1 MIAGILANLFQW
13 DVLFGLIIGTT
24 VGMAMGIMPG
34 MGATMAISL
43 MIPVTYSMSPIA
55 SMVLLASLYTT
66 ATFGGSFTAILLHTP
81 GTSSNAATAR
91 EGYEM
96 TRQGRGLEAIG
107 AAIEGSLFG
116 GVFGGVALLAIAP
129 LLAQLALKFSSP
141 EYFFIAIFGL
151 TIIGSLSGDEPIK
164 GFGTGLLG
172 LAIGCVGMEQSTSYL
187 RYTFRI
193 MDLMDGFS
201 MVPVL
206 LGLFTISQMLV
217 QMERMATPGAIE
229 KGQVIDESDSFSGK
243 FFMNGKERLKRLPL
257 MLRSAVLGVLIG
269 ILPGAG
275 GDIGSWVGYNEAKR
289 SAKDKSTFGKGEVLG
304 VLGSETANNAVCG
317 GAYIPLLTLGIPGS
331 GASAVLMT
339 GLLIHGL
346 QPGVALFTDPV
357 KQQQIYPIIIGYIL
371 ANVLMCVLGALIAKK
386 VINVAKIPMNAIM
399 PIVIVLALIGSYSIN
414 RSLFDVGVTVAFG
427 FIGYFMRK
435 LKFPTAPIVL
445 GIILGEMAEAGL
457 YASIQMKKG
466 VPLLAYFASRPI
478 CWLFFV
484 LTIAS
489 IFAPM
494 AMNAIKKRSDKT
506 A

>member
-1 MIAGILANLFQW
+1 MLAGVLSALFQW

-43 MIPVTYSMSPIA
+43 MIPVTYTMGPIA

-91 EGYEM
+91 DGYEM

-107 AAIEGSLFG
+107 TAITGSLFG

-151 TIIGSLSGDEPIK
+151 TIIGSLSGDEPVK
-164 GFGTGLLG
+164 GFATGLLG
-172 LAIGCVGMEQSTSYL
+172 LAVGVVGMEQSTGYM
-187 RYTFRI
+187 RYTFRNLN
-193 MDLMDGFS
+193 LMNGFT

-217 QMERMATPGAIE
+217 QMERMAKPGAIE
-229 KGQVIDESDSFSGK
+229 KGQVIDDGIKFSGK
-243 FFMNGKERLKRLPL
+243 FFMSGKEFLQRLPL
-257 MLRSAVLGVLIG
+257 MIRAAVLGVLIG

-339 GLLIHGL
+339 GLIIHGL
-346 QPGVALFTDPV
+346 QPGVSLFTDPA

-371 ANVLMCVLGALIAKK
+371 ANILMCILGALIAKK

-414 RSLFDVGVTVAFG
+414 RSMFDVGVTVAFG

-435 LKFPTAPIVL
+435 LKFPTAPVVL
-445 GIILGEMAEAGL
+445 GIILGQMAEAGL
-457 YASIQMKKG
+457 YASIQMKKSAS
-466 VPLLAYFASRPI
+466 LLGFFASRPI
-478 CWLFFV
+478 CWLFFI

-494 AMNAIKKRSDKT
+494 AMNAIKKRSLKV
-506 A
+506 